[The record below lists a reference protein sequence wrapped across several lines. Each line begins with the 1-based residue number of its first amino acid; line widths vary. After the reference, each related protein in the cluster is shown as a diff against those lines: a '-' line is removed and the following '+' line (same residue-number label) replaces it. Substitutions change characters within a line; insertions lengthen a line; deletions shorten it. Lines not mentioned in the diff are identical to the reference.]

1 MKYLR
6 YILALIFILLL
17 IFFGMGLYTTS
28 VLYECEV
35 TVDKPVK
42 EAWAVMQ
49 DESKVSEWISGYQ
62 KTEHL
67 SGTPGTKGAVSNV
80 YVVDQGQET
89 VMKETITAME
99 PNKLIAMTFT
109 MDFMDMNYEM
119 QLQEKGNST
128 IIKTKSNTFGNG
140 IFAKSILA
148 FMPKSMKAQEEKNLN
163 DLKKVIEANTKN
175 YFSDPA
181 IDLNEEN

>member
-1 MKYLR
+1 
-6 YILALIFILLL
+6 
-17 IFFGMGLYTTS
+17 MGLYTTS

-35 TVDKPVK
+35 TVDKPAK

-89 VMKETITAME
+89 VMKETITAII
-99 PNKLIAMTFT
+99 PNKLMSMSFA

-119 QLQEKGNST
+119 RLQEKGNST

-163 DLKKVIEANTKN
+163 NLKRIIEENTKD
-175 YFSDPA
+175 YFPTPV
-181 IDLNEEN
+181 INLNEEN